1 MPAKAVFGMPKW
13 LEEEI
18 TKRKL
23 EAVADISHIGEYAVS
38 EEMFYLERL

>member
-1 MPAKAVFGMPKW
+1 MPKW

-23 EAVADISHIGEYAVS
+23 EAVADISRIGKDALY
-38 EEMFYLERL
+38 EETFYLERL